1 MKTFKEF
8 SMTEKVKWDKY
19 DTPYGGRHGKEF
31 DKRLSWE
38 TEKEKYK
45 KSQKPASLKKE
56 SIVEFDSPT
65 IYCDMDGVIA
75 DFVKFTST
83 HLGHPFKDEY
93 WKDLPDDLFYQLPL
107 MPDAKKLWGFI
118 SKYNPFILH
127 RNLKEFNYPLF
138 VCVDKHI
145 AKQYI
150 DNPNGQELWGELDF
164 TDYTLNDLKEN
175 KQLNRCNPC
184 VF

>member
-1 MKTFKEF
+1 MNQDTFIDYLKTNGWEMRK
-8 SMTEKVKWDKY
+8 
-19 DTPYGGRHGKEF
+19 GK
-31 DKRLSWE
+31 
-38 TEKEKYK
+38 
-45 KSQKPASLKKE
+45 
-56 SIVEFDSPT
+56 
-65 IYCDMDGVIA
+65 
-75 DFVKFTST
+75 
-83 HLGHPFKDEY
+83 
-93 WKDLPDDLFYQLPL
+93 
-107 MPDAKKLWGFI
+107 
-118 SKYNPFILH
+118 KYNPFILH

-175 KQLNRCNPC
+175 KQLDRCNPC